1 MSPATGFQYTPPSY
15 LVRAGDTTNRPW
27 SKTEEGEG
35 DNQYA
40 GDNEYDMAQED
51 RPQTRRQSHLDAH
64 FQQRVR
70 NKQSRYRTILSGEAD
85 FPEHSQSS
93 NASSEDEEDDSIIA
107 AAKNAD
113 NFADIHSAKLSVLTA
128 STNQMARKNRKER
141 IKGVSYVA
149 DLKRDLSSASDAE
162 NARSLRAQRLRNSLL
177 KQTPDDLDVQEKLET
192 RRAARREEDAA
203 ARRAERDSFAN
214 DPTFSHDTISKRK
227 DLERQ
232 RKAYEAAALAKE
244 EAAVALR
251 AAELNDKRIR
261 QMDRERLEEER
272 ARRDRNMGSKKKK
285 KNYENESDTFITEF
299 DDENDFAFFND
310 ITGIVRDSGIMKS
323 CGECFGG
330 AVGEGNIEDDLNSL
344 KIKTCA
350 AISSV
355 FVPDLTPC
363 SDNSN
368 ASDDAESIRRS
379 REYAR
384 YRE

>member
-51 RPQTRRQSHLDAH
+51 RPQTRRESHLDAH

-251 AAELNDKRIR
+251 AAELNDKRL
-261 QMDRERLEEER
+261 QEER
-272 ARRDRNMGSKKKK
+272 ARRDRSMGSKKKK
-285 KNYENESDTFITEF
+285 KNYENESDTFVTEF